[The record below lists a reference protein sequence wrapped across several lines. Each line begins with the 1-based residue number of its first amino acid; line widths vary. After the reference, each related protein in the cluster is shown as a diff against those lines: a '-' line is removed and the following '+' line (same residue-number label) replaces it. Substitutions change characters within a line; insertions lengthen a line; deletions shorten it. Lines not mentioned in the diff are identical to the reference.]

1 MRIFFVFFKK
11 YPLPTVL
18 MLACLLLG
26 GLMEGLGLSM
36 LLPLLSLALPQTET
50 VSGAG
55 GHAASQLERIVA
67 GFFSFLNVD
76 PSIINIL
83 LIMLIAALLKGGLI
97 ILSKRQIGF
106 TVARMTTD
114 MRMEMLRAM
123 LRTKWEFFISEKT
136 GYHINA
142 MVVLT
147 KQTAKAF
154 QVGSQ
159 VMSEILEASVFIFAA
174 FLVSFNGAMAALGG
188 SAAIIFLLRGFIRKV
203 RKTGRRQVQLRREF
217 KALMIDV
224 LQSLK
229 PLKAMDRED
238 HAGYILKKKTYGLQ
252 KVQKK
257 QIMTQGLMKALQ
269 EPLTTLFLSIG
280 IFVTL
285 VYLEMPPASLLV
297 ILVLISRVIKQVMK
311 IQDHYSELAILE
323 PGYWSFQETLR
334 GLNQNREPK
343 SGSAVPH
350 LNQEITFTG
359 VNFSFSSKPVLKNL
373 NLSFPAGR
381 ITAIVGP
388 SGSGKTTLLDLV
400 VGLMTPQEGEIR
412 LDGVSLREIDLKQWR
427 RMIGYVPQET
437 VLLHDTIIN
446 NIMLGDEKLTE
457 QDALVA
463 LKAAGA
469 MEFVDS
475 LAENIHHVVGERGGK
490 LSGGQRQ
497 RIAIAR
503 ALVHKPKLL
512 IFDEATSALDPVSEA
527 MVCETMRSLR
537 GKHTILAISHQ
548 TALLSCADHGYMI
561 RDGVAEPIDL
571 NEGDHLISA
580 AQNAI

>member
-1 MRIFFVFFKK
+1 MRIFFVFFRR
-11 YPLPTVL
+11 YPLPTLL
-18 MLACLLLG
+18 MLVCLLLG
-26 GLMEGLGLSM
+26 GLLEGIGLSM
-36 LLPLLSLALPQTET
+36 LLPLLSLALPQAET
-50 VSGAG
+50 ASAAG

-76 PSIINIL
+76 PSIVNIL
-83 LIMLIAALLKGGLI
+83 IIMLVTALLKGALI
-97 ILSKRQIGF
+97 LLSKRQIGF
-106 TVARMTTD
+106 TVARITTD

-123 LRTKWEFFISEKT
+123 LRSKWEFFIGQKM

-142 MVVLT
+142 MVNLA
-147 KQTAKAF
+147 KQTARAF
-154 QVGSQ
+154 QVGAQ
-159 VMSEILEASVFIFAA
+159 VMSEILEASVFILTA
-174 FLVSFNGAMAALGG
+174 FLVSFYGALAALGG
-188 SAAIIFLLRGFIRKV
+188 SAAIIFLLRGFVRKV
-203 RKTGRRQVQLRREF
+203 RKTGRRQVQLRKDL
-217 KALMIDV
+217 KALMVDV

-252 KVQKK
+252 KVQQK

-269 EPLTTLFLSIG
+269 EPLATLFLSIG

-297 ILVLISRVIKQVMK
+297 ILFLISRVIKQLMK
-311 IQDHYSELAILE
+311 IQEHYSEVAILE

-334 GLNQNREPK
+334 GLNQHREPK
-343 SGSAVPH
+343 SGSTVPH
-350 LNQEITFTG
+350 FNHEITFNG
-359 VNFSFSSKPVLKNL
+359 VDFSYASKRVLKNL

-381 ITAIVGP
+381 ITAIIGP

-400 VGLMTPQEGEIR
+400 VGLMTPQEGDIR

-437 VLLHDTIIN
+437 VLLHDTILN
-446 NIMLGDEKLTE
+446 NVTLGDAKLTE
-457 QDALVA
+457 QDALAA

-469 MEFVDS
+469 MEFVDK
-475 LAENIHHVVGERGGK
+475 LADGIHHVVGERGGK

-503 ALVHKPKLL
+503 ALVHQPKLL
-512 IFDEATSALDPVSEA
+512 ILDEATSALDPVSEA

-537 GKHTILAISHQ
+537 GKHTLLAISHQ

-561 RDGVAEPIDL
+561 RDGVAEAIDPK
-571 NEGDHLISA
+571 EGDHLISA